1 MRIISEP
8 MRSAVKENIVNLLVK
23 RRKQSMK
30 KNITMSL
37 AALVLLLTG
46 LFVGACSSSNSS
58 SSTSQQPGTHSMGS
72 APMSNAK
79 HPGKLPG
86 Q

>member
-8 MRSAVKENIVNLLVK
+8 MRSVAKENIVNFVAK

-37 AALVLLLTG
+37 AALVLLLSG
-46 LFVGACSSSNSS
+46 LFVGACSSN
-58 SSTSQQPGTHSMGS
+58 TGQPPGTHSMGS

-79 HPGKLPG
+79 HPGKPPG

>member
-1 MRIISEP
+1 MHIISES
-8 MRSAVKENIVNLLVK
+8 MRSAVKENIVNFVP

-30 KNITMSL
+30 KDITMSL
-37 AALVLLLTG
+37 AAFALLLTG
-46 LFVGACSSSNSS
+46 LFVGGCSSSTGSS
-58 SSTSQQPGTHSMGS
+58 SQQPGTHSMGS